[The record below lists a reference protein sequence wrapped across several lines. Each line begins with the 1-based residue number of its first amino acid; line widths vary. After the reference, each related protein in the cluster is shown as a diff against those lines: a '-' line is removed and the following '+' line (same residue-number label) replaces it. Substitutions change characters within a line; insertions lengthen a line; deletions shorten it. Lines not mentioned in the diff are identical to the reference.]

1 MISGETLTVSLEEA
15 IENHL
20 LRSGNPAATSG
31 GEDYWATVEKHVAAE
46 DYTPLLGLVA
56 ELRDKIIGLTPRR
69 RDLAAETSEAMDVE
83 LLEQMM
89 DYGAFDVVRATA
101 CTARSIRHPP
111 PPVVFVHYGSTST
124 STTTLPIDVSG
135 AVLLFVS
142 LPRVRSYAPVT
153 TAAWS
158 VMATVEREQALGF
171 GVGMDLTIN
180 AQINVSFHEPT
191 VTPLVP
197 ADP

>member
-31 GEDYWATVEKHVAAE
+31 GEDEDYWTTVEKHVAAE

-89 DYGAFDVVRATA
+89 DYSAFDVVRACVHTIRVFSCSLLCALSCALYSVFFVALLQEFNSRVWVRVVCCKSVCPCIFRLGLVTVNYYTA
-101 CTARSIRHPP
+101 VPTAF
-111 PPVVFVHYGSTST
+111 FV
-124 STTTLPIDVSG
+124 
-135 AVLLFVS
+135 LFG
-142 LPRVRSYAPVT
+142 LRVRRMISC
-153 TAAWS
+153 
-158 VMATVEREQALGF
+158 VMV
-171 GVGMDLTIN
+171 
-180 AQINVSFHEPT
+180 
-191 VTPLVP
+191 
-197 ADP
+197 

>member
-20 LRSGNPAATSG
+20 LRSGNPAAASG
-31 GEDYWATVEKHVAAE
+31 GEDYWATVEGHVAAE

-89 DYGAFDVVRATA
+89 DYGAFDVVRARFLPLRLFSPLPLFFFSFDFAFSSNVDFITA
-101 CTARSIRHPP
+101 
-111 PPVVFVHYGSTST
+111 
-124 STTTLPIDVSG
+124 VSSSQRPQG
-135 AVLLFVS
+135 AYECS
-142 LPRVRSYAPVT
+142 R
-153 TAAWS
+153 
-158 VMATVEREQALGF
+158 
-171 GVGMDLTIN
+171 
-180 AQINVSFHEPT
+180 
-191 VTPLVP
+191 
-197 ADP
+197 

>member
-20 LRSGNPAATSG
+20 LRSGNPAANSG
-31 GEDYWATVEKHVAAE
+31 GEDYWATVENHVAAE

-89 DYGAFDVVRATA
+89 DYGAFDVVRARFLGSFFRLVCLSLCLCLSVTLSLLSLGV
-101 CTARSIRHPP
+101 C
-111 PPVVFVHYGSTST
+111 VFVLFGHVFDCALASYGRHSRNLYPRTCFYRT
-124 STTTLPIDVSG
+124 WTL
-135 AVLLFVS
+135 
-142 LPRVRSYAPVT
+142 
-153 TAAWS
+153 
-158 VMATVEREQALGF
+158 
-171 GVGMDLTIN
+171 
-180 AQINVSFHEPT
+180 
-191 VTPLVP
+191 
-197 ADP
+197 